1 MLELIHQ
8 QRQSA
13 IVEMVDVALF
23 YYNRYLGKGIS
34 KPICCHP
41 TAPTYDCDLVI
52 LGSIT
57 KEYQSRIGLFP
68 RPPNQDH
75 PNYDKFLLMSISEVE
90 QILQSITIRFLGGG
104 HACTC
109 GFLSELLTKI
119 ACVVTKVEGLQL
131 ESFNSRRRLKV
142 VSPS

>member
-1 MLELIHQ
+1 MPELMLQ

-23 YYNRYLGKGIS
+23 YYNKYLEEGTS
-34 KPICCHP
+34 TPICSHP
-41 TAPTYDCDLVI
+41 TSPTYDCDLVI

-68 RPPNQDH
+68 RPPNEDH
-75 PNYDKFLLMSISEVE
+75 PNYDKFLLISINEVE
-90 QILQSITIRFLGGG
+90 KILQSITIRFLGGG
-104 HACTC
+104 HACAC

-119 ACVVTKVEGLQL
+119 ACVVTKVEGLKL
-131 ESFNSRRRLKV
+131 EYFDSRRRLKG
-142 VSPS
+142 